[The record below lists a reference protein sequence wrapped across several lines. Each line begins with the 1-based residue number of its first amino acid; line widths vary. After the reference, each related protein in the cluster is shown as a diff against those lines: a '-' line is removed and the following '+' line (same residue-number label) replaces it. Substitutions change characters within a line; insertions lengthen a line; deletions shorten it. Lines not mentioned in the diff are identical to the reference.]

1 MRIPTM
7 IRSRPF
13 GHHPRSL
20 CVKSLFLSQLRCF
33 VGCFFF
39 PFLSGV
45 NKKPHHFI
53 SSALSGSCITT
64 CFLSE
69 ICFYCYALQINTAD
83 MFNWMTRFQ
92 SRLLS
97 TKCPF
102 FIFREEKKK
111 KKCQWSDHFE
121 ARSRV
126 LMWLFRFLNHVS
138 FVINA
143 FSHNKK
149 SYFFFIVHPSDCL

>member
-111 KKCQWSDHFE
+111 KKVPMVRSFWGQKSCSD
-121 ARSRV
+121 
-126 LMWLFRFLNHVS
+126 
-138 FVINA
+138 VIVQV
-143 FSHNKK
+143 FK
-149 SYFFFIVHPSDCL
+149 SCVFCHKCIQP